1 MICPLYTI
9 NISIRISSGYY
20 RLDYCIL
27 FAQVPV
33 MFYRP
38 EIFGFFRKKNVD
50 HWRHSTI
57 KCRDRVVQRPTPDL
71 PHFGEQEQ
79 QMVNM
84 PSLAV
89 TYIMSNIGAMGED
102 MQL

>member
-1 MICPLYTI
+1 MI
-9 NISIRISSGYY
+9 NISNRISSGYY
-20 RLDYCIL
+20 WLDYCIL

-38 EIFGFFRKKNVD
+38 AIFGFFRKKKSSSLD
-50 HWRHSTI
+50 TI
-57 KCRDRVVQRPTPDL
+57 KCRDRVVQIPTPDL

-89 TYIMSNIGAMGED
+89 TYIMSAREQWVKTCSYD
-102 MQL
+102 W